1 MIQAVIHYGIHFIG
15 PLLVALLFY
24 KTQWKKAYGLM
35 LLGLLIDLD
44 HVLATPIFEAGRCSI
59 NFHPLHS
66 YYAIAV
72 YILLIF
78 FKKTRLLGLGLCI
91 HILADSVD
99 CLMM

>member
-1 MIQAVIHYGIHFIG
+1 MIQSVIHYGIHFIG

-24 KTQWKKAYGLM
+24 KTQLKKAYGLM

-44 HVLATPIFEAGRCSI
+44 HLLVTPIFEAGRCSI

-72 YILLIF
+72 YVLLTF
-78 FKKTRLLGLGLCI
+78 FKKTRLLCLGLCI
-91 HILADSVD
+91 HILADTVD
-99 CLMM
+99 CLLM

>member
-1 MIQAVIHYGIHFIG
+1 MIQYVIHYGIHFIG

-44 HVLATPIFEAGRCSI
+44 HLLVTPIFEAGRCSI

-72 YILLIF
+72 YVLLTF

-91 HILADSVD
+91 HILADTVD
-99 CLMM
+99 CLLM